1 MVRLSV
7 AAIVAGVMAGFACT
21 VALAA
26 QESPLVLESTISLDH
41 VSGRID
47 HLAVDLARKHLFVAE
62 LGNNSVDAIDLT
74 TQKII
79 HRISG
84 LNEPQGIAY
93 LPQPDI
99 IVIANGGDGAVR
111 FYSGA
116 DFSPRGVVSLGS
128 DADNVRVDPRNG
140 HVIVGYG
147 SGSSGGLAI
156 IDPLKPAKLADI
168 PLPGHPESFRLSLSM
183 GRVFVN
189 VPDARQIIA
198 VDLTSAKP
206 IANWKPEGLRA
217 NFPLFLD
224 EAEHAVIAVFRSP
237 ARLALF
243 DMNTGA
249 IVAGADTCGD
259 ADDVFFDERRRR
271 IYVSCGAGLLDAFQ
285 RGPSGLS
292 RLAFITTST
301 GARTSLFVPE
311 LDRLY
316 LAVRA
321 GLFGSS
327 ASIQIYRPNP

>member
-1 MVRLSV
+1 
-7 AAIVAGVMAGFACT
+7 
-21 VALAA
+21 
-26 QESPLVLESTISLDH
+26 
-41 VSGRID
+41 
-47 HLAVDLARKHLFVAE
+47 
-62 LGNNSVDAIDLT
+62 
-74 TQKII
+74 
-79 HRISG
+79 
-84 LNEPQGIAY
+84 
-93 LPQPDI
+93 
-99 IVIANGGDGAVR
+99 
-111 FYSGA
+111 
-116 DFSPRGVVSLGS
+116 
-128 DADNVRVDPRNG
+128 
-140 HVIVGYG
+140 
-147 SGSSGGLAI
+147 
-156 IDPLKPAKLADI
+156 
-168 PLPGHPESFRLSLSM
+168 M